1 MRLIWLIAAM
11 IVLAGMI
18 LISACGDSKTTSLE
32 GHEEIVAVL
41 QKIPQCYDNPET
53 ATEIYADDAILM
65 RQDSPT
71 GLVVELTGPKEI
83 GEYRKEKGK
92 SLRVTGVSISSIEEQ
107 ADKAHVEY
115 SIIHQNVRG
124 QPFHHKLTCC
134 AEMAKEG
141 QTWKIKKE
149 TTKAF

>member
-1 MRLIWLIAAM
+1 MRLRRLIAAIM
-11 IVLAGMI
+11 VLAGMV

-32 GHEEIVAVL
+32 GHEDIVAVL

-65 RQDSPT
+65 RQDSVSGT
-71 GLVVELTGPKEI
+71 MVELTGPKEI

-92 SLRVTGVSISSIEEQ
+92 TLRVTGVSISSIEGE

-115 SIIHQNVRG
+115 SIITQNVKG
-124 QPFHHKLTCC
+124 EPFDYKLTCS
-134 AEMAKEG
+134 AEMVKEG
-141 QTWKIKKE
+141 QAWKIKKE
-149 TTKAF
+149 ITKSF